1 MYLKQERKVSQ
12 TMKTNRIKTN
22 NLFPFTEFVPQTAE
36 LTHSSDD
43 PKIKIVFLLTLNG
56 RAVRQVYRLIK
67 AIYSKDHFY
76 YIHVDSVSLKKKLLS
91 HLPNPQ
97 SYKDKIV
104 FNLLPFPR
112 ISASGLHV
120 SRAAQAREQLH
131 QHQIGPHTLF
141 HHLGWSLPAPNAVAI
156 NDRPTTFPMELGL
169 CHQSQ

>member
-76 YIHVDSVSLKKKLLS
+76 YIHVDSVS
-91 HLPNPQ
+91 Q
-97 SYKDKIV
+97 
-104 FNLLPFPR
+104 R
-112 ISASGLHV
+112 
-120 SRAAQAREQLH
+120 
-131 QHQIGPHTLF
+131 
-141 HHLGWSLPAPNAVAI
+141 
-156 NDRPTTFPMELGL
+156 
-169 CHQSQ
+169 